1 MWLIGGSS
9 FLNIFLVTMVNGP
22 RKVEITNIQTSLS
35 WRICF
40 KGFSIFFNNNDDRFL
55 SLAFDLTSHQSNHQR
70 WRCYQNRKVPSSNHT
85 VRSAGH
91 RELTLLRGSRW
102 PQGQIF
108 KNAVI
113 NIRWVRL
120 LPRQWPKVSG
130 SQISFKKKTIVNSE
144 MLLLQIY
151 YWIYWFVQFKGSM
164 VKINLRLSA
173 LLYRSRKSEHYW

>member
-1 MWLIGGSS
+1 MWPIGGSS

-22 RKVEITNIQTSLS
+22 REVEITNIQTSLS

-113 NIRWVRL
+113 NIRWEGYSL
-120 LPRQWPKVSG
+120 DNGPKLVAA
-130 SQISFKKKTIVNSE
+130 KYHLK
-144 MLLLQIY
+144 
-151 YWIYWFVQFKGSM
+151 
-164 VKINLRLSA
+164 
-173 LLYRSRKSEHYW
+173 RKQL